1 MSTTLPAAP
10 AAPDYAAAN
19 KEGIQTDIATLPTR
33 RLIESASAAGTKVT
47 YKDVATGED
56 KVADFTGLGEADRA
70 KRAAEILGQQNEI
83 AQRNQFKLRQELG
96 VDNARQTARELQ
108 ATDPAAY
115 AARRALTGR
124 INDDLGGKA
133 DYAGYVRTNPD
144 LAEAFARERDEAGG
158 TLSIEDWGK
167 RHFDTY
173 GEQEGRQLTR
183 TGAPGDEVGLDTSA
197 AQLNDRVRAL
207 GQLVPDGSNRMA
219 DLYARAMALD
229 TSAEDGS
236 TAALGKAFDQA
247 QAEFALGSKLDPDS
261 ERELMNQARAGQAAR
276 GNYLGDAAAVAEAT
290 TLGQAGRAIKQERL
304 NNLLG
309 IQEKVFG
316 QTGALRNEARNAR
329 LAQLGQLG
337 QIAGQDFGQASTTY
351 GNRMNNLAMEDGV
364 NARQLAENRATRSE
378 NYGRQQ
384 QKLANASAMVLGM
397 PLTNQFGSL
406 GAAATGTVGA
416 PTGINYAGATGLNA
430 NAGQQAAGF
439 AQQNYGT
446 GANIWQTQANAAQQG
461 SPWAALGG
469 AALGAFTGGAGA
481 AGGAALG
488 KSIFG

>member
-1 MSTTLPAAP
+1 MSTKLPAAP

-47 YKDVATGED
+47 YKDVVTGED

-70 KRAAEILGQQNEI
+70 KRAAEIMSDQNAL
-83 AQRNQFKLRQELG
+83 AQRKQLELRKELG
-96 VDNARQTARELQ
+96 VANARQTAEELR

-124 INDDLGGKA
+124 INDDLSGKA

-144 LAEAFARERDEAGG
+144 LAEAFAREREAGG

-173 GEQEGRQLTR
+173 GEKEGRELTR
-183 TGAPGDEVGLDTSA
+183 TGAPGDEVALDTSA
-197 AQLNDRVRAL
+197 AALNDRVRKL
-207 GQLVPDGSNRMA
+207 GETVPDGSARMA
-219 DLYARAMALD
+219 DLWDKANAIDVEAYD
-229 TSAEDGS
+229 PS
-236 TAALGKAFDQA
+236 TAAIDTAFKQA

-309 IQEKVFG
+309 IQERVFG
-316 QTGALRNEARNAR
+316 QTGSLRNEARDA
-329 LAQLGQLG
+329 AMKKIGALGAV
-337 QIAGQDFGQASTTY
+337 AGQDFGQASTTY

-364 NARQLAENRATRSE
+364 NARQVAENRATRNE
-378 NYGRQQ
+378 NYSRAQT
-384 QKLANASAMVLGM
+384 KLANASAMVLGM
-397 PLTNQFGSL
+397 PITNNFAGL
-406 GAAATGTVGA
+406 GGAANGSVGA
-416 PTGINYAGATGLNA
+416 PTGVAYNPGTGLNA
-430 NAGQQAAGF
+430 NAGAAGNAAANSNF
-439 AQQNYGT
+439 GT
-446 GANIWQTQANAAQQG
+446 LANMWNTAANIAAGDNANKLSAISG
-461 SPWAALGG
+461 VGG
-469 AALGAFTGGAGA
+469 AALGM
-481 AGGAALG
+481 
-488 KSIFG
+488 I